1 MRFYQKVEQHI
12 NNKIPNRGIRKTF
25 INQFLPTMK
34 KLLLSFLLSG
44 LAAGA
49 AHAQNY
55 AIVTSDVADMKLDRK
70 ALRAMKTD
78 NAGQILK
85 DFQEQP
91 AARKGDMF
99 ELRTSKESSKT
110 VPVWLKMRFNKIPT
124 LISRDEVSL
133 FQASKLS
140 PDALLKTYDLVSL
153 ASGQS
158 RAKMDFVPCDSTVL
172 MRLRWADAEK
182 PTEYHEITKGSTSLW
197 LRRFV
202 LGEMPQTQ
210 AEFMQNADSLA
221 REIRL
226 YYSNGARAFFDGG
239 HFYFAECTDTAPK
252 ETELL
257 ALEYVPKK
265 KINIRELLRKFDNG
279 ELSCSLSEILEQING
294 DGERDSSTS
303 GNVEHPQFPGGEQA
317 CMEFLAANIKYPP
330 SCIEQGIQGHVYCQF
345 SVDIDGSITDIN
357 ILYSADPE
365 LSVEAVRVIRSMPK
379 WIPGKKDGK
388 PVPVKFTLPVNFRF
402 R

>member
-1 MRFYQKVEQHI
+1 M
-12 NNKIPNRGIRKTF
+12 
-25 INQFLPTMK
+25 
-34 KLLLSFLLSG
+34 
-44 LAAGA
+44 
-49 AHAQNY
+49 
-55 AIVTSDVADMKLDRK
+55 
-70 ALRAMKTD
+70 
-78 NAGQILK
+78 
-85 DFQEQP
+85 
-91 AARKGDMF
+91 
-99 ELRTSKESSKT
+99 RTSKESSKT
-110 VPVWLKMRFNKIPT
+110 VPVWLKMRFNKIPA
-124 LISRDEVSL
+124 LISRDELSL

-182 PTEYHEITKGSTSLW
+182 PTEYHEITKGPTSLW

-239 HFYFAECTDTAPK
+239 HFYFAECTDAAPK

-279 ELSCSLSEILEQING
+279 ELSCSLSEILEQISEG
-294 DGERDSSTS
+294 DEQDSSTT
-303 GNVEHPQFPGGEQA
+303 GNVENPQFPGGEQA
-317 CMEFLAANIKYPP
+317 CMEFIAKNIKYPS
-330 SCIEQGIQGHVYCQF
+330 SCVEQGIQGHVYCQF
-345 SVDIDGSITDIN
+345 SVDIDGSITDID
-357 ILYSADPE
+357 ILYSPDPE
-365 LSVEAVRVIRSMPK
+365 LSAEAVRIIRLMPK
-379 WIPGKKDGK
+379 WTPGKIDGK
-388 PVPVKFTLPVNFRF
+388 PVSVEFILPVTFQLRQQGGRILF
-402 R
+402 GI